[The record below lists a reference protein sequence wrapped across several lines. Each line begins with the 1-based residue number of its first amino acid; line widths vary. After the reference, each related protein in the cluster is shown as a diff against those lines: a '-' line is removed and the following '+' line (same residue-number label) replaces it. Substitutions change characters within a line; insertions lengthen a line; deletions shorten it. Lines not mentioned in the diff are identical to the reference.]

1 MEALAASL
9 GSAQVRVGES
19 PPSFFTDVPSHDW
32 KRAADAGFKLAG
44 AVLDG
49 GRRLAGLCGSWTGE
63 PGALPGASLA

>member
-19 PPSFFTDVPSHDW
+19 PPSFFTDVPSHDL
-32 KRAADAGFKLAG
+32 KRASDAGFKLAG

-49 GRRLAGLCGSWTGE
+49 RAPAGRTVRQLDG
-63 PGALPGASLA
+63 